1 VCVCA
6 RACVCVCVRVRVRV
20 CTVHSGARETVPL
33 VSELAEP
40 ETEDRRW
47 TGVGGED
54 SSILADGTDQSS
66 CV

>member
-1 VCVCA
+1 VCVCACVCVCA
-6 RACVCVCVRVRVRV
+6 RA
-20 CTVHSGARETVPL
+20 VHSGARETVPL

>member
-1 VCVCA
+1 
-6 RACVCVCVRVRVRV
+6 VCVCVRVYA
-20 CTVHSGARETVPL
+20 VHSGARETVPL